1 MKRVFS
7 LLAPFMA
14 IVAANYTH
22 EIPPNPQNVSA
33 PKDTVSQPKAGNPG
47 QQTTTGSSVLYYD
60 PLPGPVSQISQY
72 IRRMF
77 QDRNGNIWF
86 GTNGDGLARYDA
98 RLNDSVR
105 LGKPLVYFTVNEGF
119 SGRAVRGIVEDPNG
133 NLWFATDAGVSRYD
147 GQTFKTFDSRNGLG
161 SNQVWSILIDKSG
174 TVWCGTEAGVYR
186 SDGKN
191 YTNGLPVFTLFPLP
205 EADLSNKPDAYPAPK
220 LVNSIYQDKAGNIW
234 FGTNGLGVYRYSG
247 TSSSDGKPRL
257 TNFSEKDGLCNNFV
271 QCIVQDDSKGEHK
284 GELWFG
290 TRFGGMS
297 RFDGVRFTNFTTKD
311 GLSSNFVWTF
321 LQDNSGDNPDGDL
334 WIGSAGGGLMLYDGK
349 TFRHFTEVQGLSNRH
364 VQSLLK
370 DSKGRLWVGTSGGAF
385 RFDGKAFIN
394 VTKNGPW

>member
-1 MKRVFS
+1 MKKIHA
-7 LLAPFMA
+7 LLLILIFTSSCSGQYKTAK
-14 IVAANYTH
+14 
-22 EIPPNPQNVSA
+22 NVSVPTDAVSRPTAA
-33 PKDTVSQPKAGNPG
+33 PPG
-47 QQTTTGSSVLYYD
+47 QQEGITIASPFFYD
-60 PLPGPVSQISQY
+60 PLAKPVLQISQY

-98 RLNDSVR
+98 RLNDSA
-105 LGKPLVYFTVNEGF
+105 GQGSPLTYFTVREGF
-119 SGRAVRGIVEDPNG
+119 GGQAVRGIVEEQNG
-133 NLWFATDAGVSRYD
+133 NLWFATDAGVWRYD
-147 GQTFKTFDSRNGLG
+147 GKSFEQFDRKKGLG

-174 TVWCGTEAGVYR
+174 AVWCGTEAGVYR

-191 YTNGLPVFTLFPLP
+191 QTDGLPAFTSFPLP
-205 EADLSNKPDAYPAPK
+205 EADLGNQPGAYPAPR
-220 LVNSIYQDKAGNIW
+220 LVNSIFQDKAGTIW
-234 FGTNGLGVYRYSG
+234 FGTNGLGVYRYDG
-247 TSSSDGKPRL
+247 SSLPDGKPRL

-297 RFDGVRFTNFTTKD
+297 RFNGTSFTNFTTNE

-321 LQDNSGDNPDGDL
+321 LQDNSGDNPNGDL

-349 TFRHFTEVQGLSNRH
+349 TFRHFTKAEGLSNRH

-370 DSKGRLWVGTSGGAF
+370 DKNGRLWVGTSGGAF
-385 RFDGKAFIN
+385 RFDGKSFIN
-394 VTKNGPW
+394 VMRNGPW